1 MSIVILS
8 VTFVTI
14 CTNST
19 SGLKQPPVCFLL
31 FDYTYLTKLIYV
43 KLQACFVIGMGKG
56 SALPEKQCDE
66 RSNVTRLQ
74 RTSSLGLPDAKT
86 AKYRRSDSSLL

>member
-14 CTNST
+14 CTNRT
-19 SGLKQPPVCFLL
+19 GGLKQPPFCFLL

-43 KLQACFVIGMGKG
+43 KLQACFVIGIMYIHRFFT
-56 SALPEKQCDE
+56 SIKQ
-66 RSNVTRLQ
+66 RINK
-74 RTSSLGLPDAKT
+74 P
-86 AKYRRSDSSLL
+86 